1 MVKCPIGRVVKDTQ
15 MIETIEHRVCLVSK
29 MMHRGSHVVLLTAI
43 HCYHA
48 DLPFPEIKV
57 GSHASLF
64 IKHCFNPYPKRLQN
78 GQWETTVVPH
88 EVLEAIHDYLHWS
101 EPVDVASFTGYG
113 RHNTLQ
119 SDNYA
124 TNLQNHI
131 TMNIWIYIQLTVT
144 SFCRL
149 HDYSA
154 SKKSPFVK
162 ELICAIKD
170 PAYTCNEHQVR
181 SISTNELIPVD
192 LVQIIQWKWTKYS
205 KMIDILCSFLQS
217 FQETSLDKL

>member
-1 MVKCPIGRVVKDTQ
+1 VPTPPPQYRHNCADINTAMTYLTVKCPIGRAVKDTR
-15 MIETIEHRVCLVSK
+15 MIEAIEHHVRLVSK
-29 MMHRGSHVVLLTAI
+29 MMHRGFHVVLLTAI

-88 EVLEAIHDYLHWS
+88 EVLVVIHNYLHWS
-101 EPVDVASFTGYG
+101 EPVDIASFTEYG

-144 SFCRL
+144 SFCR
-149 HDYSA
+149 HHNYSA
-154 SKKSPFVK
+154 SKKSFGK
-162 ELICAIKD
+162 G
-170 PAYTCNEHQVR
+170 
-181 SISTNELIPVD
+181 VD
-192 LVQIIQWKWTKYS
+192 L
-205 KMIDILCSFLQS
+205 CN
-217 FQETSLDKL
+217 